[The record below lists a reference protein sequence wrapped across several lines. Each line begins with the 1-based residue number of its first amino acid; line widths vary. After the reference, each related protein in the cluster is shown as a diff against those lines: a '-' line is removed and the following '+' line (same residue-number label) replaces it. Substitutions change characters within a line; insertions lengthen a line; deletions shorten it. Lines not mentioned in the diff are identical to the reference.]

1 MPKIMVIAV
10 GILLF
15 LLVAFIAV
23 SFLGNYL
30 FNQKAEKE
38 INALFAK
45 RVDNKA
51 IVKQEELDRLPA
63 PVQKWLEN
71 SQVVG
76 QERAST
82 IRLKQSGIMR
92 TEPEK
97 SWMPFKAE
105 QYFVTEEP
113 GFIWNAKIN
122 AAPMFHIAGR
132 DKYDDGHGNM
142 LIKILSLITIGDATG
157 KEMDQGTMVRYLA
170 EMMWYPTTALND
182 YIKWE
187 EIDERSARANMSY
200 RGVTASATFEFDENG
215 DVSSFSSQRYGEFGG
230 QYSLET
236 WSGSVGEIK
245 LMDGIRIPTKGE
257 VTWELE
263 AGDFTWLEWEI
274 TEIEYNNPK
283 VY

>member
-51 IVKQEELDRLPA
+51 IVKQKDLDRLPA

-76 QERAST
+76 QERVST
-82 IRLKQSGIMR
+82 VRLKQSGMMR

-122 AAPMFHIAGR
+122 AAPMFHISGR

-142 LIKILSLITIGDATG
+142 LIKVLSLITIGDATG
-157 KEMDQGTMVRYLA
+157 KEMDQGTMLRYLA

-187 EIDERSARANMSY
+187 EIDESSARANMSY
-200 RGVTASATFEFDENG
+200 RGVTASATFKFDENG
-215 DVSSFSSQRYGEFGG
+215 DVSSFSSKRYGEFGG

>member
-1 MPKIMVIAV
+1 MPKIVMIVV
-10 GILLF
+10 GIILF

-51 IVKQEELDRLPA
+51 IVKQEDLDRLPI

-76 QERAST
+76 QERVST
-82 IRLKQSGIMR
+82 VRLKQSGMMR

-97 SWMPFKAE
+97 SWMPFKAQ

-157 KEMDQGTMVRYLA
+157 KEMDQGTMLRYLA
-170 EMMWYPTTALND
+170 EMMWYPTVALND

-187 EIDERSARANMSY
+187 EIDERSAQANMNY
-200 RGVTASATFEFDENG
+200 MGVTASAIFKFDGNG
-215 DVSSFSSQRYGEFGG
+215 DVSSFSAQRYGEFDG

-245 LMDGIRIPTKGE
+245 VMDGIRIPTKGV

-274 TEIEYNNPK
+274 SEIEYNNPK